1 MNEFRVVTKSAHRTL
16 CSELMN
22 QVEKDEFLSDLLKD
36 HTFKTVILIDHDNI
50 TVTITQN
57 VKSYG
62 DEPA

>member
-1 MNEFRVVTKSAHRTL
+1 MNEFRVVTKSARRTL

-36 HTFKTVILIDHDNI
+36 HAFKTVILIDYDNI
-50 TVTITQN
+50 TVTFTQN